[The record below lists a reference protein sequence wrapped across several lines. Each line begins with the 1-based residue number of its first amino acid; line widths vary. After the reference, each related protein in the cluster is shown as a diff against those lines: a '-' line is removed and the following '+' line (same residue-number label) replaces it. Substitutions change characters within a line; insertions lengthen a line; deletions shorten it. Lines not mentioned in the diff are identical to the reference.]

1 MRMVRT
7 KRQGQVKKFTLFKKI
22 GNTFTLKKYI
32 TYTKNLTRTI

>member
-22 GNTFTLKKYI
+22 GNTFTLKNIYHNTLKI
-32 TYTKNLTRTI
+32 